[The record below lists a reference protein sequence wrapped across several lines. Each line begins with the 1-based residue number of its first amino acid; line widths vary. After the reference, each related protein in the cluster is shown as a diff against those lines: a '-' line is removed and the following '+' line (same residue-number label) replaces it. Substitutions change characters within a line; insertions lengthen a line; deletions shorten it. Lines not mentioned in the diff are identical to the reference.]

1 MRIDQFL
8 KLSRIIKRRSQ
19 AKILC
24 DEGVVRVNGSV
35 VKASKDVKEGDVVE
49 IDTVNRYLK
58 FRINAVPAGK
68 NISKKMARE
77 LITIIEDKKK
87 SISDIIDL
95 I

>member
-1 MRIDQFL
+1 MV
-8 KLSRIIKRRSQ
+8 KRRSQ

-24 DEGVVRVNGSV
+24 DEGVVRLNGSV
-35 VKASKDVKEGDVVE
+35 VKASKEVKEGDIIE

-58 FRINAVPAGK
+58 FKIEAIPAGK
-68 NISKKMARE
+68 NVSKKMARE

>member
-1 MRIDQFL
+1 M
-8 KLSRIIKRRSQ
+8 KRRSQ

-24 DEGVVRVNGSV
+24 NEGVVRLNGSV
-35 VKASKDVKEGDVVE
+35 AKASKEVKEGDIIE

-58 FRINAVPAGK
+58 FKIEVIPAGK
-68 NISKKMARE
+68 NVSKKMACK
-77 LITIIEDKKK
+77 LITIIEDNKK